1 MSLDELLVLIYIIIG
16 ICVTI
21 YDWKTFHKY
30 EYETLKRIGEVEN
43 SMVIIY
49 WITLTLCWPIKLFKL

>member
-1 MSLDELLVLIYIIIG
+1 MSLNESLFLIYIIIG

-21 YDWKTFHKY
+21 YDWENFRKY
-30 EYETLKRIGEVEN
+30 EYEALQRIGESED

-49 WITLTLCWPIKLFKL
+49 WIMLTLCWPIKLFK

>member
-1 MSLDELLVLIYIIIG
+1 MSLNESLFLIYIIIG

-21 YDWKTFHKY
+21 YDWEKFRKY
-30 EYETLKRIGEVEN
+30 DYEAAKRSEETED

-49 WITLTLCWPIKLFKL
+49 WIMLTLCWPIKLFK

>member
-1 MSLDELLVLIYIIIG
+1 MSFNESLFLIYIIIG

-21 YDWKTFHKY
+21 YDWEKFRKY
-30 EYETLKRIGEVEN
+30 DYEAAKGSEETED

-49 WITLTLCWPIKLFKL
+49 WITLTLCWPIKLFK

>member
-1 MSLDELLVLIYIIIG
+1 MSLNESLFLIYIIIG

-21 YDWKTFHKY
+21 YDWEKFRKY
-30 EYETLKRIGEVEN
+30 EYETLKRIGESED

-49 WITLTLCWPIKLFKL
+49 WIMSTLCWPIKLFK

>member
-1 MSLDELLVLIYIIIG
+1 MSLNESLFLIYIIIG

-21 YDWKTFHKY
+21 YDWKKFRKY
-30 EYETLKRIGEVEN
+30 DYETLKRSEETED

-49 WITLTLCWPIKLFKL
+49 WIMLTLCWPIKLIK

>member
-1 MSLDELLVLIYIIIG
+1 MSLNESLFLIYIIIG

-21 YDWKTFHKY
+21 YDWEKFRKY
-30 EYETLKRIGEVEN
+30 EYETLKRIGESED

-49 WITLTLCWPIKLFKL
+49 WIMLTLCWPIKLFK

>member
-1 MSLDELLVLIYIIIG
+1 MSLNESLFLIYIIIG

-21 YDWKTFHKY
+21 YDWENFRKY
-30 EYETLKRIGEVEN
+30 EYETLKRIGESED

-49 WITLTLCWPIKLFKL
+49 WIMLT

>member
-1 MSLDELLVLIYIIIG
+1 MSLNETLFVIYIIIG

-21 YDWKTFHKY
+21 YDWKKFHKY
-30 EYETLKRIGEVEN
+30 EYETLKRIGEVED

-49 WITLTLCWPIKLFKL
+49 WITLTLCWPIKLLK

>member
-1 MSLDELLVLIYIIIG
+1 MSLNESLFLIYIIIG

-21 YDWKTFHKY
+21 YDWQKFRKY
-30 EYETLKRIGEVEN
+30 DYEASKRSGETED

-49 WITLTLCWPIKLFKL
+49 WITLTLCWPIKLFK

>member
-1 MSLDELLVLIYIIIG
+1 MSLNESLFLIYIIIG

-21 YDWKTFHKY
+21 YDWEKFRKY
-30 EYETLKRIGEVEN
+30 EYEALQRIGESED

-49 WITLTLCWPIKLFKL
+49 

>member
-1 MSLDELLVLIYIIIG
+1 MSLNESLFLIYIIIG

-21 YDWKTFHKY
+21 YDWEKFRKY
-30 EYETLKRIGEVEN
+30 EYETLKRIGESED

-49 WITLTLCWPIKLFKL
+49 WIMLTLCWPFKLFK

>member
-1 MSLDELLVLIYIIIG
+1 MSLNESLFLIYIIIG

-21 YDWKTFHKY
+21 YDWKKFRKY
-30 EYETLKRIGEVEN
+30 DYETLKRSGEVED

-49 WITLTLCWPIKLFKL
+49 WITLTLCWPIKLIK